1 MDSRAEVSP
10 FFACSGSA
18 AMYNRYIPQ
27 EGYAPVNRRRSPGA
41 SPPAAAG
48 TPPPSPFSPPCWE
61 WWGQERW
68 RGGRKSSGLSGILD
82 RLGLGKLDRGDIL
95 LLLVLIYLFR
105 ETDDDEWLIILAL
118 VLLMGL

>member
-1 MDSRAEVSP
+1 
-10 FFACSGSA
+10 
-18 AMYNRYIPQ
+18 MYNRYIPP
-27 EGYAPVNRRRSPGA
+27 EGYTPVEPAAESRSESPGSGRNA
-41 SPPAAAG
+41 
-48 TPPPSPFSPPCWE
+48 SPFSFLSSLLGGGGARSGGE
-61 WWGQERW
+61 E
-68 RGGRKSSGLSGILD
+68 GRKSSGLSGILD

>member
-1 MDSRAEVSP
+1 
-10 FFACSGSA
+10 
-18 AMYNRYIPQ
+18 MYNRYIPQ
-27 EGYAPVNRRRSPGA
+27 DGYTPV
-41 SPPAAAG
+41 PPASESRAESAAG
-48 TPPPSPFSPPCWE
+48 GRSSSPFSFLSSLL
-61 WWGQERW
+61 
-68 RGGRKSSGLSGILD
+68 GGGSKGEEGRSSSGLSGILD